1 MEQTKLKESTGEQ
14 LESTALNG
22 GQEANKIHTQR
33 FCRKCLLIDLEAG
46 KEKEIVYGYISEPV
60 SRRKS
65 GGSTLSGKTDNLQ
78 AVQVAGTGHLS
89 GLWLFCRSKG
99 SRQKEPLSIQNV
111 VEGPFAETDADGCKK
126 S

>member
-46 KEKEIVYGYISEPV
+46 KEKEIVYGYISELSAGERAGEALFQERLTTCRQCKWLEQATCQACGCFV
-60 SRRKS
+60 EVRAAVRKNHCPY
-65 GGSTLSGKTDNLQ
+65 KM
-78 AVQVAGTGHLS
+78 
-89 GLWLFCRSKG
+89 W
-99 SRQKEPLSIQNV
+99 
-111 VEGPFAETDADGCKK
+111 
-126 S
+126 